1 MVSVE
6 SVSKFLLSLDTHNH
20 MANKYTLPAL
30 PYKYSDLQPHIS
42 EKIMTLHHDKH
53 HQAYVNGANAA
64 LEKLEKARAGELQLD
79 IRAVLRDYSFNVDGH
94 VLHSIFW
101 PNMAPAGKGG
111 GTPGGRLA
119 DRLRKDFGGFD
130 KFKAQFSDAA
140 KTVEGSG
147 WALLLYD
154 RETDQLVLDQ
164 IEKQNVAHL
173 ANMTILLGLDVWEHA
188 YYLDY
193 LNDRGKY
200 VDTWW
205 NVVNWSDVDSRLG
218 KASA

>member
-1 MVSVE
+1 
-6 SVSKFLLSLDTHNH
+6 
-20 MANKYTLPAL
+20 MAKYELPPLQYAYKAL
-30 PYKYSDLQPHIS
+30 EPHIS

-64 LEKLEKARAGELQLD
+64 LDKLDKARKGEMTVD
-79 IRAVLRDYSFNVDGH
+79 TRAVLRDYSFNIDGH
-94 VLHSIFW
+94 ILHTIFW

-111 GTPGGRLA
+111 GTPGGKLA
-119 DRLRKDFGGFD
+119 DKLQKDFGGFD

-140 KTVEGSG
+140 KTVEGVG

-154 RETDQLVLDQ
+154 HWGDQLVLTQ
-164 IEKQNVAHL
+164 VEKQNLMHL
-173 ANMTILLGLDVWEHA
+173 AQMPILLALDVFEHA

-193 LNDRGKY
+193 LNDRAKY
-200 VDTWW
+200 VDAWW

-218 KASA
+218 KAK